1 MNTKD
6 LTRIKTLYELNPE
19 VEEAIDLIY
28 KDVTNRLFAAINSIQ
43 NHDYDSDVKSF
54 IEGKRDSY
62 WNIED
67 LLKKIKY

>member
-6 LTRIKTLYELNPE
+6 LTRIKTLYTLNPE
-19 VEEAIDLIY
+19 VEEAVDLIY
-28 KDVTNRLFAAINSIQ
+28 KDVTNRLCASIKAIQ

-67 LLKKIKY
+67 LLKKIML